1 MANTEK
7 EFMKVILLIITKGK
21 KSRNKFTKEGR
32 DCYSENYKEL
42 IKEIQETQRCEKTS
56 PDQGLETL
64 ALLKL
69 PVLPK
74 GSIDTMKFS

>member
-7 EFMKVILLIITKGK
+7 EIMKVILLIITKGK
-21 KSRNKFTKEGR
+21 KSRNKFTKEVR
-32 DCYSENYKEL
+32 DHYSENYKEL
-42 IKEIQETQRCEKTS
+42 IKEIQETQRWEKTL
-56 PDQGLETL
+56 PDQGLET

-69 PVLPK
+69 PVLTK